1 MESFP
6 TQDLIAELQQY
17 AQTAITRREGGITH
31 DEWAEA
37 QQISD
42 TAARKQLKK
51 LDDRGILEREWTL
64 CPDGRRRFVY
74 YRTENK

>member
-1 MESFP
+1 MESFT
-6 TQDLIAELQQY
+6 TQDLINELQQY
-17 AQTAITRREGGITH
+17 AQATTTRREGGITH

-37 QQISD
+37 QKISD

-51 LDDRGILEREWTL
+51 LGDRGILEREWTL

-74 YRTENK
+74 YRAENK